1 MIIANDKEEIKQ
13 EVKGVNIPSDLA
25 AYIVGH
31 RKDAGL
37 SRAKLSA
44 LSGVPVRTIE
54 DWESGVRLPRDVWQ
68 IWKIASALNLTIEE
82 YLGLGK
88 EVADE

>member
-1 MIIANDKEEIKQ
+1 M
-13 EVKGVNIPSDLA
+13 NIPSDLA
-25 AYIVGH
+25 ARIVGH
-31 RKDAGL
+31 RKAAGL

-54 DWESGVRLPRDVWQ
+54 DWEAGARLPRDVWQ
-68 IWKIASALNLTIEE
+68 IWNIASALGLTVEE

-88 EVADE
+88 GVAGE

>member
-1 MIIANDKEEIKQ
+1 M
-13 EVKGVNIPSDLA
+13 NIPSDLA
-25 AYIVGH
+25 ARIVGH
-31 RKDAGL
+31 RKAAGL
-37 SRAKLSA
+37 SRAKLSV

-54 DWESGVRLPRDVWQ
+54 DWESGARLPRDVWQ
-68 IWKIASALNLTIEE
+68 IWNIASALGLTVEE